1 MNLKV
6 YKGQVKLLLTVLP
19 EIAKEYCFALHGGTA
34 INLFVRDMPRLS
46 IDIDLTYL
54 PLEDRNTSLQ
64 NIGLALQRIKKNI
77 ESLRDGTHVE
87 HRLNEA
93 KLVVQNAGVIV
104 KVEVNLI
111 KRGCYAPPQKM
122 ELCSK
127 AQKEFDAFCV
137 IQIVEKG
144 HLYGG
149 KICAALDR
157 QHPRD
162 LFDVKFML
170 QNEKFSEEI
179 KKGFIFY
186 LISGDRP
193 VGELLFPNFKD
204 QKSALE
210 NQFKGMTDENFDYIE
225 YEQTREKLVNIVQA
239 ILTPEDK
246 EFLLSIKQAEP
257 VWAIYDFRDF
267 PAIQWKLQNIQK
279 LKDDQ
284 PLKHQ
289 ELFNSLRDKLY

>member
-1 MNLKV
+1 MKV
-6 YKGQVKLLLTVLP
+6 YKEQVKLLLTVLP

-34 INLFVRDMPRLS
+34 INLFVRNMPRLS

-54 PLEDRNTSLQ
+54 PLENRNTSLQ
-64 NIGLALQRIKKNI
+64 NINRALQRIKKNI
-77 ESLRDGTHVE
+77 ESLWNGTYAD

-93 KLVVQNAGVIV
+93 KLVVHKSGVIV

-137 IQIVEKG
+137 IQVVEKG

-170 QNEKFSEEI
+170 QNEKFSKEI

-193 VGELLFPNFKD
+193 VRELLFPNFKD
-204 QKSALE
+204 QKSAFE
-210 NQFKGMTDENFDYIE
+210 NQFMGMTDENFDYTE
-225 YEQTREKLVNIVQA
+225 YEQTREKLVNIVQT
-239 ILTPEDK
+239 ILIPEDK

-257 VWAIYDFRDF
+257 AWNIYDFRDF
-267 PAIQWKLQNIQK
+267 PAIKWKLQNIQK
-279 LKDDQ
+279 LKDNQ

-289 ELFNSLRDKLY
+289 KLFNSLRDKLYE